1 MVLEDGQ
8 LLLLALTPEQPR
20 LVTLLGARYEVYTM
34 NCCAYSGAGA

>member
-20 LVTLLGARYEVYTM
+20 LVTLLGARYEMYTM
-34 NCCAYSGAGA
+34 NRCAYGGAGA

>member
-8 LLLLALTPEQPR
+8 LLLLSLTPEQPR

-34 NCCAYSGAGA
+34 NRCAYSGAGA